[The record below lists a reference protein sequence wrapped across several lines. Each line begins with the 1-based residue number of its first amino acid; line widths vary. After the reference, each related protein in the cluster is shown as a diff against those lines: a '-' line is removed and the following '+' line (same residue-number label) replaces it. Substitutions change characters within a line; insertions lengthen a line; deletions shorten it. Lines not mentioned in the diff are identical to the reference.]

1 MLLDYSYTTAKSA
14 NPAYVWVNPAEGMFG
29 GYNMLNIIK
38 GSKNKELAEAF
49 IDFYLSYDVQYAEAM
64 DGVDSPVR
72 TDIELDEEHA
82 QNFTY
87 GDMVS
92 QLILPD
98 WDFVTANLAS
108 WTEQWNETFSVQ

>member
-1 MLLDYSYTTAKSA
+1 
-14 NPAYVWVNPAEGMFG
+14 VNPAEGLYG
-29 GYNMLNIIK
+29 GYNMLNIVK

-72 TDIELDEEHA
+72 TDIVLDEEHA

-98 WDFVTANLAS
+98 WDFVTENLPA